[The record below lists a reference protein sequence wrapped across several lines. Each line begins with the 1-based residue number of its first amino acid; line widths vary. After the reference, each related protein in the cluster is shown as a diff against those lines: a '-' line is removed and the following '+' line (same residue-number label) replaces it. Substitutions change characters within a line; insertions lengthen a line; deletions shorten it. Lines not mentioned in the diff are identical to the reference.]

1 MFDPYALKEY
11 AVSYRYDGK
20 TGSLFITDAY
30 TEYDA
35 LMQFFSKVGAAA
47 TFHITDVNIGL
58 YEDGR
63 IITQALKDV
72 MECPEVTKDEN

>member
-1 MFDPYALKEY
+1 
-11 AVSYRYDGK
+11 
-20 TGSLFITDAY
+20 
-30 TEYDA
+30 
-35 LMQFFSKVGAAA
+35 MQFFTEVGAAA

-72 MECPEVTKDEN
+72 

>member
-1 MFDPYALKEY
+1 MFDPNVLKEY
-11 AVSYRYDGK
+11 AVSYRYDGN
-20 TGSLFITDAY
+20 TGNLFITDAC

-35 LMQFFSKVGAAA
+35 LMQFFTKAGAAA

-63 IITQALKDV
+63 IITQALKDQ
-72 MECPEVTKDEN
+72 EV

>member
-1 MFDPYALKEY
+1 MFDPNILKEY
-11 AVSYRYDGK
+11 AVSYRYGGK

-35 LMQFFSKVGAAA
+35 LMQFFSEVGAAA

-58 YEDGR
+58 WEDGR
-63 IITQALKDV
+63 IIAQALKDIQ
-72 MECPEVTKDEN
+72 D

>member
-1 MFDPYALKEY
+1 MFDPNALKEY

-35 LMQFFSKVGAAA
+35 LMQFFSGVGAAA
-47 TFHITDVNIGL
+47 TFHITDVEIGL
-58 YEDGR
+58 WEDGR
-63 IITQALKDV
+63 IITQALKDIQ
-72 MECPEVTKDEN
+72 D

>member
-1 MFDPYALKEY
+1 MFDPNVLKEY
-11 AVSYRYDGK
+11 AVSYRYDGN
-20 TGSLFITDAY
+20 TGNLFITDAC

-35 LMQFFSKVGAAA
+35 LMQFFTKVGAAA

-72 MECPEVTKDEN
+72 QEA